1 MHACMSIPGKCECTP
16 VDKCQACSSPSLLR
30 WLCLV
35 ELNTSIGI
43 GKFFWVCVDLQNLGP
58 NEFLL
63 RTVYK
68 TATPRYL
75 THVGAALG
83 IVIQA
88 VTSVVIYILNLTT
101 QYVLGIV
108 IQQACTHGTWTSCN
122 TIRACYW
129 FRCCLKVMITN
140 LTMKIVCM
148 FCLHVQLTCM

>member
-1 MHACMSIPGKCECTP
+1 M
-16 VDKCQACSSPSLLR
+16 
-30 WLCLV
+30 
-35 ELNTSIGI
+35 
-43 GKFFWVCVDLQNLGP
+43 DLQNLGP

-83 IVIQA
+83 FVIQA

-108 IQQACTHGTWTSCN
+108 IQQAYTHVTWTSCN
-122 TIRACYW
+122 TMHAIYSD
-129 FRCCLKVMITN
+129 V
-140 LTMKIVCM
+140 V
-148 FCLHVQLTCM
+148 